1 MFVTKQHFHK
11 EIQHDGK
18 SSNSSENLE
27 RNINSVLPNEI
38 FIQFILRHLDLEG
51 LHNASQTC
59 KKWNNLVHTYFE
71 TNGNL
76 F

>member
-11 EIQHDGK
+11 EIQHDGR
-18 SSNSSENLE
+18 SSNSKEKE
-27 RNINSVLPNEI
+27 RNMNSVLPNEI
-38 FIQFILRHLDLEG
+38 FIHCILKHLDLEG
-51 LHNASQTC
+51 LDKASRTC